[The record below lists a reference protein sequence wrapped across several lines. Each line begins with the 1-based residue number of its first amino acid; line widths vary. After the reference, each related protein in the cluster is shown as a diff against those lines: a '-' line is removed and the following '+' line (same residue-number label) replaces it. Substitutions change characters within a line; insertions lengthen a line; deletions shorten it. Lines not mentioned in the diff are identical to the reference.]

1 MRVHAYEVRG
11 NSLFM
16 KGEEM
21 IIWIPI
27 WLLMVGTIF
36 LTMMFM
42 TESVSG
48 VLVIISVLLI
58 ISGMLWLQFYAN
70 NLDNKIEDLE
80 RKIEYLNDRKT
91 D

>member
-1 MRVHAYEVRG
+1 
-11 NSLFM
+11 
-16 KGEEM
+16 M